1 MRLRQLQI
9 NISTVDGPYGA
20 TIPFADGLVVIW
32 ADNSM
37 GKSTCARAILVA
49 LGMEAMLTTSQQ
61 ELPLPP
67 AMTAKLDGGALD
79 GGPSLEHTVLESE
92 VWLEIENSSGRR
104 VAVQRT
110 IKGGRDRNLIT
121 VHEGP
126 ALTEPGAYPTAD
138 YFVNRAGGAT
148 RSVGFHW
155 FLANFL
161 GWSLPTIQT
170 YEGNEAPLYLQ
181 CIFPFF
187 MTEQTRGWSSI
198 QPPVPTQFRIRD
210 VHKRAVEFLL
220 GMDAH
225 KNALTR
231 QELQLR
237 KTRIESRWAAQVRQL
252 KEIAA
257 AAGGVVH
264 ALPGEPTS
272 VWPPQIPPTIN
283 VPEQK
288 NWIGLDVRIR
298 QRVEKMRI
306 LELQGISQV
315 SNTAESAKHELMEAE
330 TSVVDQQ
337 ATLSRLVDALS
348 AEEQEV
354 SRVQERLGAIKED
367 IQRHKD
373 ARTLRS
379 LGSRQESEL
388 DRGTCP
394 VCHQHVVDSL
404 VPLASGQA
412 VMSLDESINFLS
424 EQSRTFEG
432 VLQQS
437 KRVVAARQLQVQAAR
452 IELSRMRDRVRHLRR
467 TLISDDRSPSVAEVY
482 ERVELERDLKQDIRH
497 SESFSEAVAVFTNL
511 SRDWEELQN
520 ALGSLP
526 KDDLSPDDHRKLEL
540 WGASI
545 RQQLREYGFRSL
557 SSSEIALSPFTYKP
571 ELEGFELQ
579 TTISASDLIRT
590 IWAYQ
595 SGMLEVARETQ
606 THHPGMLVLD
616 EPRQQSTRDVSFA
629 ALLKRASGASVY
641 GQQIV
646 FFTSEEK
653 TRLKEHLSN
662 LDHRLYEVDG
672 RVIKKQLR
680 CDI

>member
-9 NISTVDGPYGA
+9 NISTADGPYGA
-20 TIPFADGLVVIW
+20 RVPFSDGLVVIW

-49 LGMEAMLTTSQQ
+49 LGMEAMLTTAQQ

-67 AMTAKLDGGALD
+67 AMTAKLDGGTVD
-79 GGPSLEHTVLESE
+79 GGAIEHAVLESE

-110 IKGGRDRNLIT
+110 VKGGRDRNLIT
-121 VHEGP
+121 VHDGP
-126 ALTEPGAYPTAD
+126 ALTEPGSYPTSD

-148 RSVGFHW
+148 RPVGFHW
-155 FLANFL
+155 FLAHFL
-161 GWSLPTIQT
+161 GWDLPTVQT

-210 VHKRAVEFLL
+210 VHKRSIEFLL

-225 KNALTR
+225 KIALTR

-237 KTRIESRWAAQVRQL
+237 RTRLETRWSAQVRQL
-252 KEIAA
+252 KEIATGT
-257 AAGGVVH
+257 GGVVH

-272 VWPPQIPPTIN
+272 SWPPQVPPNINIPD
-283 VPEQK
+283 QK
-288 NWIGLDVRIR
+288 RWIGLKERIS
-298 QRVEKMRI
+298 QRVEKKRA
-306 LELQGISQV
+306 LEEQSVPKV
-315 SNTAESAKHELMEAE
+315 SNAAESVKRELMEAE
-330 TSVVDQQ
+330 ANVIDQQ
-337 ATLSRLVDALS
+337 AVLSRLVDALA

-354 SRVQERLGAIKED
+354 ARVQDRLAAIKED
-367 IQRHKD
+367 IRQNKD
-373 ARTLRS
+373 TRTLRS
-379 LGSRQESEL
+379 LGSRQASEL
-388 DRGTCP
+388 DHGTCP
-394 VCHQHVVDSL
+394 VCHQHLADSL
-404 VPLASGQA
+404 VPLAPGQA
-412 VMSLDESINFLS
+412 VMSLDENIKFLS

-432 VLQQS
+432 ILQQS
-437 KRVVAARQLQVQAAR
+437 KRVVGARQLQVQAVR
-452 IELSRMRDRVRHLRR
+452 LEVGRLRDRVRHLRQ
-467 TLISDDRSPSVAEVY
+467 TLISDDRIPSIAAVY
-482 ERVELERDLKQDIRH
+482 ERVELERDLKQDIRN
-497 SESFSEAVAVFTNL
+497 SESFDDAVAGFADL

-520 ALGSLP
+520 ALEKLP
-526 KDDLSPDDHRKLEL
+526 KDDLSAGDHQKLKL
-540 WGASI
+540 WDTSI
-545 RQQLREYGFRSL
+545 RQQLKEYGFRSL
-557 SSSEIALSPFTYKP
+557 SSSEIELSPFTYRP

-595 SGMLEVARETQ
+595 SGLLEVAREALTN
-606 THHPGMLVLD
+606 HPGMLVFD

-629 ALLKRASGASVY
+629 ALLNRASNASKY
-641 GQQIV
+641 GQQVV

-653 TRLKEHLSN
+653 KRLREHLRN
-662 LDHRLYEVDG
+662 LDHSLHEVDG
-672 RVIKKQLR
+672 RVIKKR
-680 CDI
+680 PRSGE